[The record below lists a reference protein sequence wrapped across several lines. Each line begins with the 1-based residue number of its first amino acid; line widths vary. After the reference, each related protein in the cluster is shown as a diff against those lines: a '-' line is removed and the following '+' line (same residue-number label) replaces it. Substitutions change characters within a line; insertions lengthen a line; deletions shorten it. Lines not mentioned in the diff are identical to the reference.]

1 MRVIKKYV
9 AFDGPKHAQW
19 QKESAEDA
27 VWDAEWN
34 KRHGPVPG
42 GARIL
47 HWRHEGELQARLL
60 ASADTNIR

>member
-1 MRVIKKYV
+1 MTATAPKKPV
-9 AFDGPKHAQW
+9 AKDVNKPTAEEKEALAQW

-42 GARIL
+42 
-47 HWRHEGELQARLL
+47 
-60 ASADTNIR
+60 ASVDTQIRPLMDS